1 MAIYSKSTGQRM
13 RSGDGTVRNNR
24 ASIYQPWAPSSIVDR
39 IKDEEEQ
46 KSSSSLPTFDVS
58 SKIGASAPQL
68 QFEEATEVKKRDT
81 TPTRIYEEATEV
93 APSYD
98 KEMSRLESLRKQA
111 AVDLDT
117 DTVNVLEKQMKNL
130 RAKTNQQTVGD
141 RASDVLS
148 SVLSGSASDF
158 TNLAGFAS
166 NAYSNPE
173 RDQRTIERLQSALD
187 TGVTSDG
194 QKLSDSQRKVLES
207 RISELQQHKSEA
219 ESEGSLT
226 NRIYRAADRM
236 DDDSA
241 KFQDKAKQGL
251 GAVGSTVVDAATAF
265 GQSAL
270 TGIAG
275 AATGTGMA
283 PFVAQAFGGA
293 AQSSRREGANF
304 DEQFLYG
311 GSQAAKE
318 YITEKLFGFAVPQK
332 IAGARGSFDDVIE
345 KGIRN
350 VTERLAKT
358 NAGQKALGGVLT
370 WLAGG
375 VTESLE
381 EGIGALI
388 DETIINPNLRDFA
401 PDTRTTQQKFEDGLY
416 EMLIGGVSGLLGVTN
431 LASYSPSG
439 RTSGPSTVDTSSKIT
454 YNKPVETISPAASSA
469 VKQTAAQAENTQLQ
483 NPESEVLDAATTA
496 WMGLGMN
503 LKTAKQRA
511 EITQKLIR
519 GEEVSV
525 REINKLDP
533 TNKAAQKVFSEIT
546 GVQFPDTKMPLEQ
559 TYNLFRSASTVA
571 QTAQMAQEAAQ
582 ERSQMQAA
590 ERAKVETEIAQM
602 GAEVAQAVQEQTGN
616 APVTQSA
623 EVETTFL
630 NADGAPLATL
640 QEFATE
646 ARAKQPDLSPAQIS
660 EGYNRYVA
668 STATVEQDGKRLNLQ
683 EFAAALQQRTGAPVS
698 TTEATEQFLATA
710 QQQSGQKN
718 VVGESKVTQKSVT
731 GDTVSFSEFM
741 DAYRAQV
748 DPNVTREEAARQY
761 EQYLNDATGAERHRF
776 AQTLRSAPG
785 GEQLTEEEIDQ
796 LFELAQGITDYKE
809 DNYGQTEDPVH
820 RAGLHGLSDQRSRG
834 QSRGV
839 PGETGRAEGEGGARR
854 EGRAGRGVQEGSR
867 EESSSVPRE
876 VRQEEKRLSLESVA
890 RPVTLSDG
898 TEALEV
904 VREAYT
910 PEMQEQAKKFAF
922 LGIDVRVLVN
932 GYPIPGT
939 ALHADGVSF
948 LGSET
953 LLRANSFYGID
964 RIGDH
969 ELVHQVFYVDPELRI
984 RVFEAF
990 EESVTDEAF
999 KRLLDAYAPSY
1010 QEAYKDSDNSM
1021 DDIIEEIVADAY
1033 AGINRYGA
1041 GAPQFQSA
1049 VRAVLDPWIQ
1059 TKTATYRA
1067 ELALTDDAGN
1077 LVVESNDTGFSR
1089 FSMSTFKDSGRDILS
1104 KWLDQAV
1111 LKGDLTQ
1118 KDADDILNT
1127 IDAVYEICDGYKE
1140 DYGPFSA
1147 WSDAKVVVN
1156 EKGDPVFSVVKANGD
1171 YAMNL
1176 DFSLV
1181 CKKRRTLDAVLN
1193 ELVRRGFA
1201 DNLALGQEDIVR
1213 INDVIRAHGFETA
1226 CALCFVD
1233 AKRFRQGKV
1242 ADDFVKLYNDL
1253 VLSLI
1258 PEQSGIEAQY
1268 FNFGGDTTV
1277 TGAPAAALNQMP
1289 NDQLDFTRINE
1300 VLKTYGPKT
1309 VEHKVAKLLK
1319 SSAQDRKLT
1328 KRGDFLST
1336 AGFDAINRQN
1346 PRVLKLFNAKKG
1358 SGGPKSAVSDVQ
1370 YLNEV
1375 LKSRKFNAEKAYAV
1389 GGVRV
1394 QSFSDYVPRMVFDY
1408 VQMIADL
1415 SAKKMPAH
1423 AYTKEEL
1430 FVKQFGLTGM
1440 KINMS
1445 LIPRVAEGGVAAG
1458 LDADGN
1464 YVWADESFDY
1474 DEALKIQSAE
1484 GYSRNCGTI
1493 AVGVSDAHIR
1503 TMMADPEIRMIIP
1516 YHKSGLNPIV
1526 AKMNKIGAFTNYT
1539 DFQNTRHQDGTKLDK
1554 SNKAD
1559 KKLLAEHPDFNQRLH
1574 ELGDAGDPR
1583 QVAEEYV
1590 HWCEENNLLPKFDQF
1605 AYKQIDGVFVE
1616 QDGKRVVDE
1625 NYYKLLED
1633 FTVYDNGEYVAQ
1645 TGLTM
1650 TFPNENSAFGSMA
1663 DLIKRGLEEDA
1674 VLEGKRDA
1682 EVGKIVDEIMKFSVT
1697 EEAKNQSPYSYETLV
1712 QKPDIVVTQ
1721 VPMRTVPTRGKKVKT
1736 SEIAHEIRAQMPTL
1750 HGPKSDQ
1757 TYVHIPDLGRLVGV
1771 PQAGV
1776 VHGMA
1781 GNKTNSGT
1789 MSTAEVTYA
1798 LPDILRNSVVVNE
1811 LNPRP
1816 GSQEAYSYVL
1826 FGLAERMDG
1835 KQYLVKSTVNHFSD
1849 NRSAVESVEI
1859 YDVLKGIKARKT
1871 KDPQMEVFNSP
1882 EVMRSHTDNSAAS
1895 ISNASEPTISLAEL
1909 LDVVKENYPELLP
1922 KSVRE
1927 HYGIT
1932 EPAQDAYARYSLSD
1946 SSSYAPTF
1954 YSKMEQVVQG
1964 VKQEKL
1970 GAASVVSMLRGKG
1983 VKAEEIKWS
1992 GIEAF
1997 LKGKKS
2003 VTKEELLEFVQ
2014 TNRLQ
2019 INEETLDYSETPYT
2033 DEQQE
2038 EMDYYTKKKG
2048 EVTDRLAKLWQETY
2062 QEEFPFHQDASGM
2075 SDLVQAKIRDKLIAA
2090 REEAPEG
2097 VAYKDA
2103 REAIRGVIAKND
2115 DFGFDTGR
2123 EAYVY
2128 AVRNPREFMENEELS
2143 AEDKAVF
2150 ERFAEAQSAFRA
2162 VDLNSF
2168 AVGNE
2173 QLIQIVADKATF
2185 FSKKISDIKSANRAE
2200 RAKHLPK
2207 WGQYRL
2213 VDGTNYREYLFSM
2226 PNSDYSNGAM
2236 YGHWGD
2242 RTGILAHA
2250 RVQDL
2255 DVADGKMLFVEEI
2268 QSDWHNAGAKLGY
2281 DLDKKT
2287 AIASVDEQIKS
2298 VKDQMESI
2306 KWPDD
2311 SMSDSEFYKAHEAAM
2326 EESQLLEKKL
2336 HQLHNDRSDLVFNG
2350 TPSSAPYSKTY
2361 HEFVLKNL
2369 IRKAAEGGYDS
2380 IGWTTGQIQEDRW
2393 SSDYAEGYRIEYDQD
2408 IPKFLSK
2415 YGKQWGAKVEK
2426 TQLEDGTEIWSMDIT
2441 DSMKES
2447 VLYEG
2452 QPRYSIANPELS
2464 FADQVDLVRQNKLN
2478 EFLTPGTSGRNPHVL
2493 TNSAVYVAKEPNSL
2507 MQELGYGDLAIVVT
2521 QDHLR
2526 QMMGK
2531 REDAD
2536 GNVVDEH
2543 NHQLTPRQVKILP
2556 KLLEKPA
2563 AVLRAK
2569 GRPESLIFV
2578 TTEKD
2583 YRGRPI
2589 IVPIKANGVEVV
2601 YDGISGPAHVVT
2613 SMYGRDN
2620 FDAFFEN
2627 AVKQGQLVYYK
2638 KERIDPILTAPGY
2651 QSSGLLSGIDSGT
2664 IVGEVNPVV
2673 KDPGQR
2679 KYAIT
2684 PEFAEWYNQQLGT
2697 DYTADSLKERLSK
2710 AAEEHGTIP
2719 AGERAYR
2726 ESQIPR
2732 SMTGK
2737 DRVSQAARTV
2747 YEAKATPAERL
2758 QTIEDVV
2765 AKGQVS
2771 DFPIENKITGNRA
2784 RAKLKRDGWTKAYTD
2799 WISDVRAGKVSA
2811 DLMAMGA
2818 HLLNNAGNNTEATAE
2833 QYAELI
2839 IEYAELNR
2847 NAGRSLQAARI
2858 LKTLSPEGKLYG
2870 LQRYVDKMNEEAEQR
2885 ASKKKGFDPEKWA
2898 KEQKITIDPELMQR
2912 YRDAKTDEE
2921 RDVVMT
2927 ELQQSIA
2934 DQMPASLS
2942 EKLNNWRYLA
2952 MLGNFK
2958 TQGRN
2963 LIGNAM
2969 FQIPRLIKEDVR
2981 GIMEAAAQLTGA
2993 KIERTTSV
3001 MRDGASFK
3009 AALNDFKDVRAIILN
3024 GGKVN
3029 EKADYLRGIDEK
3041 RRIYKNIILESYRK
3055 ATNWA
3060 MDSGDALF
3068 CQFTYADSIA
3078 RFMAA
3083 NGVTW
3088 DAAPETMREAARRR
3102 AIKEAAEATY
3112 RDSNMFS
3119 DLVTKAGIRNPKN
3132 IVQKGVN
3139 AVVEGVLPFKKTPMN
3154 ILVRGMEYSPAGLV
3168 NAAYTAAKTQK
3179 ADSDVTGADVIN
3191 ALAKTLTGTGLMTL
3205 GYVLA
3210 KSGSLT
3216 GSGPDDEKEKEFW
3229 ELQGNQD
3236 YSIRIPGTDT
3246 WLSISF
3252 LAPEAIPM
3260 LVGANIAEQM
3270 MEGNADESTMEI
3282 GLKAISKISDP
3293 MLELSMLSGI
3303 NDLLESVEY
3312 SQQNGVGTLVSNA
3325 VWSYATQ
3332 YVPSLLRQAEAA
3344 TDNTRRSIY
3353 TDKNTEMPDVFQ
3365 YPLGKLSQSIPGR
3378 DLYQIPY
3385 VDRWGRME
3393 NNRDSR
3399 IGNAFAQLL
3408 SPTYVSKDNTSDM
3421 ERELQ
3426 RLYDVTGDTA
3436 VLPREIP
3443 KKVTVDGVDYN
3454 FTGNQYVDY
3463 ATLRGQY
3470 AYDALEE
3477 MVGSTAYRKLSDEQK
3492 LDAVTK
3498 VYDEAADIAKQDFVD
3513 RQGLDVDGGDK
3524 DEEPKLDTGLSNA
3537 EFLAVEARVKGI
3549 ESLKDK
3555 DDETITNSEGLQIME
3570 AVYDM
3575 GLRLSDSEYEAL
3587 FEALG
3592 VGKTIRK
3599 KNKGQVANALTAMRK
3614 QAK

>member
-1 MAIYSKSTGQRM
+1 MEKPIIKFKSTMIEKPTIQFRK
-13 RSGDGTVRNNR
+13 R
-24 ASIYQPWAPSSIVDR
+24 
-39 IKDEEEQ
+39 DEEEQ
-46 KSSSSLPTFDVS
+46 KSSSSLPTFDIG
-58 SKIGASAPQL
+58 SKIGASAPKL
-68 QFEEATEVKKRDT
+68 QFEEPIQIGKRDT

-439 RTSGPSTVDTSSKIT
+439 RTSGPSTVDTSSKTT
-454 YNKPVETISPAASSA
+454 YNKPVETVTDPVQQVEALKRQQQDARRFVSPAASSA
-469 VKQTAAQAENTQLQ
+469 VKQTAVQAEKTRIQ
-483 NPESEVLDAATTA
+483 NPESDVLDAATTA

-511 EITQKLIR
+511 EITKRLIA
-519 GEEVSV
+519 GEEVTV

-533 TNKAAQKVFSEIT
+533 TNKEAQKVFSELT
-546 GVQFPDTKMPLEQ
+546 GVQFPDTKMPIEQ
-559 TYNLFRSASTVA
+559 TYKLFRSASTVA

-602 GAEVAQAVQEQTGN
+602 GAEVAQAVQEQAEN

-640 QEFATE
+640 QEFTTE

-718 VVGESKVTQKSVT
+718 VVGESKVTQKSAT

-839 PGETGRAEGEGGARR
+839 SGETGRAEGESGARR
-854 EGRAGRGVQEGSR
+854 EDRAGRGVQEGSR

-890 RPVTLSDG
+890 RHVTLSDG

-939 ALHADGVSF
+939 TLHADGVSF

-969 ELVHQVFYVDPELRI
+969 ELVHQVFYVDPELRG

-1010 QEAYKDSDNSM
+1010 QEAYKDSNNSM
-1021 DDIIEEIVADAY
+1021 NDIVEEIVADAY
-1033 AGINRYGA
+1033 AGIDRYGA

-1111 LKGDLTQ
+1111 VKGDLTQ

-1127 IDAVYEICDGYKE
+1127 IDAVYEICDDYKE

-1156 EKGDPVFSVVKANGD
+1156 ENGDPVFSVVKANGD

-1213 INDVIRAHGFETA
+1213 INDVIRDHGFETA

-1277 TGAPAAALNQMP
+1277 TGAPAAALDQMP
-1289 NDQLDFTRINE
+1289 DAELDFTKIDK
-1300 VLKTYGPKT
+1300 VLATKGEKT
-1309 VEHKVAKLLK
+1309 VEYKTAMLLK
-1319 SSAQDRKLT
+1319 NSPADRKLT
-1328 KRGDFLST
+1328 MRCDFLST
-1336 AGFDAINRQN
+1336 RGFDAINREN

-1375 LKSRKFNAEKAYAV
+1375 LTSKTFTPEKAYAV
-1389 GGVRV
+1389 GGVRI

-1445 LIPRVAEGGVAAG
+1445 LIPKVVDGGIAPG

-1464 YVWADESFDY
+1464 YAWADESFDFE
-1474 DEALKIQSAE
+1474 EAKKIQSAE

-1493 AVGVSDAHIR
+1493 AVGVSDEHIR
-1503 TMMADPEIRMIIP
+1503 TLMADPDIRMVIP
-1516 YHKSGLNPIV
+1516 YHKSGLSPIV
-1526 AKMNKIGAFTNYT
+1526 AKMNKIDQFVNYT
-1539 DFQNTRHQDGTKLDK
+1539 DFQNTRRPNGKHG
-1554 SNKAD
+1554 
-1559 KKLLAEHPDFNQRLH
+1559 KKLNKDVSADEKLLEEHPDFNQRLH

-1633 FTVYDNGEYVAQ
+1633 FTVYNAGEYVPQ

-1650 TFPNENSAFGSMA
+1650 TFPTADSAFGSMA

-1682 EVGKIVDEIMKFSVT
+1682 EVGKIVDEIMKFSVSDWKPNLDRTEWDIVKSVMNNGRGTNITSIDKMFFESTKGKSVFGIYSTDDDTLLYASRGEDAVREHQFVTLAAEEYDNGGLTDTSAEGLRAWSETVRVQLDANSDNAGDAVASGRLDGDAEVYGEQPRLYASAALRNVLENIFKT
-1697 EEAKNQSPYSYETLV
+1697 EESRRANSVTEQPIQASEESGASFTPEKKFSVIDSSGQLLTEEQQEFFKDSKVRDADGNLMRVYHGTPNGGFTEFKMPEYFNSIMTAQGAGYYFTDERNASQYKDAVNKKKAPGTRKKLYEVYLNITNPL
-1712 QKPDIVVTQ
+1712 
-1721 VPMRTVPTRGKKVKT
+1721 
-1736 SEIAHEIRAQMPTL
+1736 EIRAGERSITPEQFKEVL
-1750 HGPKSDQ
+1750 R
-1757 TYVHIPDLGRLVGV
+1757 LGNREWFKTDW
-1771 PQAGV
+1771 
-1776 VHGMA
+1776 MA
-1781 GNKTNSGT
+1781 FYADGNKVENQKLDFETLLDKYTNKVFRTKSNWDGDILSDMTRAFEGGDETISEAMRRVFGT
-1789 MSTAEVTYA
+1789 DGVHHVDRYGEIWVAWSANQIKNVSNKNPTGD
-1798 LPDILRNSVVVNE
+1798 PDI
-1811 LNPRP
+1811 
-1816 GSQEAYSYVL
+1816 
-1826 FGLAERMDG
+1826 
-1835 KQYLVKSTVNHFSD
+1835 
-1849 NRSAVESVEI
+1849 
-1859 YDVLKGIKARKT
+1859 
-1871 KDPQMEVFNSP
+1871 
-1882 EVMRSHTDNSAAS
+1882 
-1895 ISNASEPTISLAEL
+1895 
-1909 LDVVKENYPELLP
+1909 
-1922 KSVRE
+1922 
-1927 HYGIT
+1927 
-1932 EPAQDAYARYSLSD
+1932 
-1946 SSSYAPTF
+1946 
-1954 YSKMEQVVQG
+1954 
-1964 VKQEKL
+1964 
-1970 GAASVVSMLRGKG
+1970 
-1983 VKAEEIKWS
+1983 
-1992 GIEAF
+1992 
-1997 LKGKKS
+1997 
-2003 VTKEELLEFVQ
+2003 
-2014 TNRLQ
+2014 
-2019 INEETLDYSETPYT
+2019 
-2033 DEQQE
+2033 
-2038 EMDYYTKKKG
+2038 
-2048 EVTDRLAKLWQETY
+2048 
-2062 QEEFPFHQDASGM
+2062 
-2075 SDLVQAKIRDKLIAA
+2075 
-2090 REEAPEG
+2090 
-2097 VAYKDA
+2097 
-2103 REAIRGVIAKND
+2103 
-2115 DFGFDTGR
+2115 
-2123 EAYVY
+2123 
-2128 AVRNPREFMENEELS
+2128 
-2143 AEDKAVF
+2143 
-2150 ERFAEAQSAFRA
+2150 
-2162 VDLNSF
+2162 
-2168 AVGNE
+2168 
-2173 QLIQIVADKATF
+2173 
-2185 FSKKISDIKSANRAE
+2185 
-2200 RAKHLPK
+2200 
-2207 WGQYRL
+2207 
-2213 VDGTNYREYLFSM
+2213 
-2226 PNSDYSNGAM
+2226 
-2236 YGHWGD
+2236 
-2242 RTGILAHA
+2242 
-2250 RVQDL
+2250 
-2255 DVADGKMLFVEEI
+2255 
-2268 QSDWHNAGAKLGY
+2268 
-2281 DLDKKT
+2281 
-2287 AIASVDEQIKS
+2287 
-2298 VKDQMESI
+2298 
-2306 KWPDD
+2306 
-2311 SMSDSEFYKAHEAAM
+2311 
-2326 EESQLLEKKL
+2326 
-2336 HQLHNDRSDLVFNG
+2336 
-2350 TPSSAPYSKTY
+2350 
-2361 HEFVLKNL
+2361 
-2369 IRKAAEGGYDS
+2369 
-2380 IGWTTGQIQEDRW
+2380 
-2393 SSDYAEGYRIEYDQD
+2393 
-2408 IPKFLSK
+2408 
-2415 YGKQWGAKVEK
+2415 
-2426 TQLEDGTEIWSMDIT
+2426 
-2441 DSMKES
+2441 
-2447 VLYEG
+2447 
-2452 QPRYSIANPELS
+2452 RYSIANPELS

-2684 PEFAEWYNQQLGT
+2684 PQFEKWYKETYGT
-2697 DYTADSLKERLSK
+2697 DLTSAQLKRRLQTAERRAAEAEHDKK
-2710 AAEEHGTIP
+2710 AAELKNTIDSQMDLT
-2719 AGERAYR
+2719 AWMIHHTKKMREQKRASDAKLAEARKAKNEAVRTAIAETKELERAKA
-2726 ESQIPR
+2726 ELQHDA
-2732 SMTGK
+2732 
-2737 DRVSQAARTV
+2737 DRM
-2747 YEAKATPAERL
+2747 AERRNAAKRL
-2758 QTIEDVV
+2758 RTQENAYANKV
-2765 AKGQVS
+2765 AEMK
-2771 DFPIENKITGNRA
+2771 EN
-2784 RAKLKRDGWTKAYTD
+2784 AKLKRNAAKAVLRDSRLAAKKRAEIETEQGLVDTIRKNPKQRTGVEKLQDAAQQLRTLGRSAYRNFVNMAESIDRFSKRQVSDMRAGTLVNILGGSASTMEAIFKKGLVDRAGNRIGESMSDVFLCWDEAHKKVNEGQQALLQDFMLHWHNIDRMSIVARAESALETFELNHEWLRDMDQKEFARLVAMTEKEVEKLGKHEAQQQAFEYVRLIRAYNEAQNKPIFADSNGNSVTAETSQRIVDQYLAEQPWLLDKANGIYEWWDLFMRNWAVGDTISEAEYNRMRQMYPHYVPTYRADKNGVGGAGFVGAGGATVSKAVKKAKGSHSEVMNIEDSFSNIVSKIIRLNRLNELYMNIVDTAMLDEDGTFADMAYFDWDWRDGVYANALITGSADIADLTDTVEETEKAGLEKAGSDYKLTGWKDGRKYTAYISEDLYKSIGMVTGHLANDLEQNLLKAGNTLTTPMKTAITGINPTFAIRNLSRDLPTAIINSISGLNFPKYYAQAAKEIVKNSDHWKTFQALGGTHATYYNDNQGFTKAMSRGQNPAAWAVGKMGAFNEITEAQTRFAEYLATVDKLGDTYEARLQGIKNAAEVTVDFSRKGRYGKVINAWVPYWNPAVQGIDKTVRSVIDSPDGSPVWKQASKTLGRAAMTTILFEAILYGVLKALDRDDEWEELNDRTKDTYYCIPLKDSNRFLKIPKNREWGAILGTPFMRMLEWANGREDPFENYIETAIEPNFLPPAIFRPDSGGGFATD
-2799 WISDVRAGKVSA
+2799 AIGISQALDLAKNEDFAGRTIVPYAYQQGTLSQQFDNETSALAKKLGELFNWSPMQIDYIIGDYFGDFGDMFINATSEATWSGEQNIGETALEILTNPFLADARYSNASVSKYYDLMDDLGRVVQDKKNQMGTDAAKGTIEYQTEKAIDEMYGKQISELNRVVRELPDGTEKDNAKSQIAQLTKEAIEFYNDSMAGKVSNPI
-2811 DLMAMGA
+2811 L
-2818 HLLNNAGNNTEATAE
+2818 TATYNGYSESVAKELTRMDSYSE
-2833 QYAELI
+2833 QYSFKPRTTAPTSYVDPKNKKNEYRLDDEQKDYFKRLYREQYDESFSKLI
-2839 IEYAELNR
+2839 QSQKYR
-2847 NAGRSLQAARI
+2847 NA
-2858 LKTLSPEGKLYG
+2858 KD
-2870 LQRYVDKMNEEAEQR
+2870 DK
-2885 ASKKKGFDPEKWA
+2885 
-2898 KEQKITIDPELMQR
+2898 
-2912 YRDAKTDEE
+2912 
-2921 RDVVMT
+2921 
-2927 ELQQSIA
+2927 
-2934 DQMPASLS
+2934 
-2942 EKLNNWRYLA
+2942 
-2952 MLGNFK
+2952 
-2958 TQGRN
+2958 
-2963 LIGNAM
+2963 
-2969 FQIPRLIKEDVR
+2969 
-2981 GIMEAAAQLTGA
+2981 
-2993 KIERTTSV
+2993 
-3001 MRDGASFK
+3001 K
-3009 AALNDFKDVRAIILN
+3009 AALLEDARDDVL
-3024 GGKVN
+3024 
-3029 EKADYLRGIDEK
+3029 D
-3041 RRIYKNIILESYRK
+3041 
-3055 ATNWA
+3055 ATKEEFFAW
-3060 MDSGDALF
+3060 LKK
-3068 CQFTYADSIA
+3068 
-3078 RFMAA
+3078 
-3083 NGVTW
+3083 NGVRST
-3088 DAAPETMREAARRR
+3088 P
-3102 AIKEAAEATY
+3102 
-3112 RDSNMFS
+3112 
-3119 DLVTKAGIRNPKN
+3119 KAK
-3132 IVQKGVN
+3132 
-3139 AVVEGVLPFKKTPMN
+3139 
-3154 ILVRGMEYSPAGLV
+3154 
-3168 NAAYTAAKTQK
+3168 
-3179 ADSDVTGADVIN
+3179 
-3191 ALAKTLTGTGLMTL
+3191 
-3205 GYVLA
+3205 
-3210 KSGSLT
+3210 
-3216 GSGPDDEKEKEFW
+3216 
-3229 ELQGNQD
+3229 
-3236 YSIRIPGTDT
+3236 
-3246 WLSISF
+3246 
-3252 LAPEAIPM
+3252 
-3260 LVGANIAEQM
+3260 
-3270 MEGNADESTMEI
+3270 
-3282 GLKAISKISDP
+3282 
-3293 MLELSMLSGI
+3293 
-3303 NDLLESVEY
+3303 
-3312 SQQNGVGTLVSNA
+3312 
-3325 VWSYATQ
+3325 
-3332 YVPSLLRQAEAA
+3332 
-3344 TDNTRRSIY
+3344 
-3353 TDKNTEMPDVFQ
+3353 
-3365 YPLGKLSQSIPGR
+3365 
-3378 DLYQIPY
+3378 
-3385 VDRWGRME
+3385 
-3393 NNRDSR
+3393 
-3399 IGNAFAQLL
+3399 
-3408 SPTYVSKDNTSDM
+3408 
-3421 ERELQ
+3421 
-3426 RLYDVTGDTA
+3426 
-3436 VLPREIP
+3436 
-3443 KKVTVDGVDYN
+3443 
-3454 FTGNQYVDY
+3454 
-3463 ATLRGQY
+3463 
-3470 AYDALEE
+3470 
-3477 MVGSTAYRKLSDEQK
+3477 
-3492 LDAVTK
+3492 
-3498 VYDEAADIAKQDFVD
+3498 
-3513 RQGLDVDGGDK
+3513 
-3524 DEEPKLDTGLSNA
+3524 
-3537 EFLAVEARVKGI
+3537 
-3549 ESLKDK
+3549 
-3555 DDETITNSEGLQIME
+3555 
-3570 AVYDM
+3570 
-3575 GLRLSDSEYEAL
+3575 
-3587 FEALG
+3587 
-3592 VGKTIRK
+3592 
-3599 KNKGQVANALTAMRK
+3599 
-3614 QAK
+3614 

>member
-46 KSSSSLPTFDVS
+46 KSSSSLPTFDIG

-68 QFEEATEVKKRDT
+68 QF
-81 TPTRIYEEATEV
+81 EEATEV

-431 LASYSPSG
+431 LASYSPGG

-454 YNKPVETISPAASSA
+454 YNKPVETVSPAAAST
-469 VKQTAAQAENTQLQ
+469 VKQTAVQAEKTRIQ

-602 GAEVAQAVQEQTGN
+602 GAEVAQAVRERAEN
-616 APVTQSA
+616 APVAQSA

-640 QEFATE
+640 QEFTTE

-683 EFAAALQQRTGAPVS
+683 EFAAALQQRIGAPVS

-718 VVGESKVTQKSVT
+718 EVGESKVTQKSAT

-839 PGETGRAEGEGGARR
+839 SGETGRAEGESGARR
-854 EGRAGRGVQEGSR
+854 EDRAGRGVQEGSR

-890 RPVTLSDG
+890 RHVTLSDG

-910 PEMQEQAKKFAF
+910 PEMQEQVEKFAF
-922 LGIDVRVLVN
+922 LGINVRVLVN

-939 ALHADGVSF
+939 TLHADGVSF

-969 ELVHQVFYVDPELRI
+969 ELVHQVFHVDPELRV
-984 RVFEAF
+984 RVFETF

-999 KRLLDAYAPSY
+999 KRLFDAYAPSY
-1010 QEAYKDSDNSM
+1010 QEAYRDSDNAM

-1033 AGINRYGA
+1033 AGIDRYGA
-1041 GAPQFQSA
+1041 GASQFQSA

-1067 ELALTDDAGN
+1067 ELALTDGAGN
-1077 LVVESNDTGFSR
+1077 LVVESNDTGYSK
-1089 FSMSTFKDSGRDILS
+1089 FSMSTFKASGREILS
-1104 KWLDQAV
+1104 KWLDRAV
-1111 LKGDLTQ
+1111 VKGDLTQ
-1118 KDADDILNT
+1118 KDANDILNT
-1127 IDAVYEICDGYKE
+1127 LDTVYEICDGYKE

-1147 WSDAKVVVN
+1147 WSEAKVVVN
-1156 EKGDPVFSVVKANGD
+1156 EKGAPVFSVVKANGD

-1193 ELVRRGFA
+1193 ELVRRGFV
-1201 DNLALGQEDIVR
+1201 DNLALNEKQIVK
-1213 INDVIRAHGFETA
+1213 INELIRSYGFETA
-1226 CALCFVD
+1226 CDLCFVD
-1233 AKRFRQGKV
+1233 AKRYRQGKV

-1253 VLSLI
+1253 VLSMV
-1258 PEQSGIEAQY
+1258 PKNSGLQPQY
-1268 FNFGGDTTV
+1268 FNFGSSTLVADDG
-1277 TGAPAAALNQMP
+1277 TGIHELPDAE
-1289 NDQLDFTRINE
+1289 LDFTKIDK
-1300 VLKTYGPKT
+1300 VLATKGEKT
-1309 VEHKVAKLLK
+1309 VEYKTAMLLK
-1319 SSAQDRKLT
+1319 NSPADRKLT
-1328 KRGDFLST
+1328 MRGDFLST
-1336 AGFDAINRQN
+1336 RGFDAINREN

-1375 LKSRKFNAEKAYAV
+1375 LTSKTFTPEKAYAV
-1389 GGVRV
+1389 GGVRI

-1445 LIPRVAEGGVAAG
+1445 LIPKVVDGGIAPG

-1464 YVWADESFDY
+1464 YAWADESFDFE
-1474 DEALKIQSAE
+1474 EAKKIQSAE

-1493 AVGVSDAHIR
+1493 AVGVSDEHIR
-1503 TMMADPEIRMIIP
+1503 TLMADPDIRMVIP
-1516 YHKSGLNPIV
+1516 YHKSGLSPIV
-1526 AKMNKIGAFTNYT
+1526 AKMNKIDRFVNYT
-1539 DFQNTRHQDGTKLDK
+1539 DFQNTRRPNGKHG
-1554 SNKAD
+1554 
-1559 KKLLAEHPDFNQRLH
+1559 KKLNKDVSADEKLLEEHPDFNQRLRA
-1574 ELGDAGDPR
+1574 LGAAGDPR

-1633 FTVYDNGEYVAQ
+1633 FTVYNAGEYVPQ

-1650 TFPNENSAFGSMA
+1650 TFPTADSAFGSMA

-1712 QKPDIVVTQ
+1712 RKPDIVVTQ

-1932 EPAQDAYARYSLSD
+1932 EPAQDPYARYSIDSEDSYERYNQTVVLEEKTVDKYLGDYASKSSPNYAQAYITRMTPDQFLKLTVPFGSRSRIVGQSHKLNMDEFKGATRFQPLQLHIDHETGEVLGHEGRHRAVALLDAGVLNMPVLLFD
-1946 SSSYAPTF
+1946 SSSKYDKTHIP
-1954 YSKMEQVVQG
+1954 
-1964 VKQEKL
+1964 
-1970 GAASVVSMLRGKG
+1970 
-1983 VKAEEIKWS
+1983 
-1992 GIEAF
+1992 
-1997 LKGKKS
+1997 
-2003 VTKEELLEFVQ
+2003 ELVLHGQ
-2014 TNRLQ
+2014 
-2019 INEETLDYSETPYT
+2019 
-2033 DEQQE
+2033 
-2038 EMDYYTKKKG
+2038 
-2048 EVTDRLAKLWQETY
+2048 
-2062 QEEFPFHQDASGM
+2062 
-2075 SDLVQAKIRDKLIAA
+2075 
-2090 REEAPEG
+2090 
-2097 VAYKDA
+2097 
-2103 REAIRGVIAKND
+2103 
-2115 DFGFDTGR
+2115 DFGFSKS
-2123 EAYVY
+2123 Y
-2128 AVRNPREFMENEELS
+2128 EL
-2143 AEDKAVF
+2143 
-2150 ERFAEAQSAFRA
+2150 
-2162 VDLNSF
+2162 
-2168 AVGNE
+2168 VG
-2173 QLIQIVADKATF
+2173 A
-2185 FSKKISDIKSANRAE
+2185 
-2200 RAKHLPK
+2200 
-2207 WGQYRL
+2207 
-2213 VDGTNYREYLFSM
+2213 
-2226 PNSDYSNGAM
+2226 
-2236 YGHWGD
+2236 
-2242 RTGILAHA
+2242 
-2250 RVQDL
+2250 
-2255 DVADGKMLFVEEI
+2255 
-2268 QSDWHNAGAKLGY
+2268 
-2281 DLDKKT
+2281 
-2287 AIASVDEQIKS
+2287 
-2298 VKDQMESI
+2298 
-2306 KWPDD
+2306 
-2311 SMSDSEFYKAHEAAM
+2311 
-2326 EESQLLEKKL
+2326 
-2336 HQLHNDRSDLVFNG
+2336 
-2350 TPSSAPYSKTY
+2350 
-2361 HEFVLKNL
+2361 KNL
-2369 IRKAAEGGYDS
+2369 IPFS
-2380 IGWTTGQIQEDRW
+2380 
-2393 SSDYAEGYRIEYDQD
+2393 YANRDEILQTFTKQPSHERMMER
-2408 IPKFLSK
+2408 
-2415 YGKQWGAKVEK
+2415 YGMR
-2426 TQLEDGTEIWSMDIT
+2426 GT
-2441 DSMKES
+2441 
-2447 VLYEG
+2447 V
-2452 QPRYSIANPELS
+2452 RYSIANPELS

-2569 GRPESLIFV
+2569 GRQESLIFV

-2684 PEFAEWYNQQLGT
+2684 PQFEKWYKETYGT
-2697 DYTADSLKERLSK
+2697 DLTSAQLKRRLQTAERRAAEAEHDKK
-2710 AAEEHGTIP
+2710 AAELKNTIDSQMDLT
-2719 AGERAYR
+2719 AWMIHHTKKMREQKRASDAKLAEARKAKNEAVRTAIAETKELERAKA
-2726 ESQIPR
+2726 ELQHDA
-2732 SMTGK
+2732 
-2737 DRVSQAARTV
+2737 DRM
-2747 YEAKATPAERL
+2747 AERRNA
-2758 QTIEDVV
+2758 
-2765 AKGQVS
+2765 AKRLRTQ
-2771 DFPIENKITGNRA
+2771 ENAYANKVTEMKEN
-2784 RAKLKRDGWTKAYTD
+2784 AKLKRNAAKAVLRDSRLAAKKRAEIETEQGLVDTIRKNPKQRTGVEKLQDAAQQLRTLGRSAYRNFVNMAESIDRFSKRQVSDMRAGTLVNILGGSASTMEAIFKKGLVDRAGNRIGESMSDVFLCWDEAHKKVNEGQQALLQDFMLHWHNIDRMSIVARAESALETFELNHEWLRDMDQKEFARLVAMTEKEVEKLGKHEAQQQAFEYVRLIRAYNEAQNKPIFADSNGNSVTAETSQRIVDQYLAEQPWLLDKANGIYEWWDLFMRNWAVGDTISEAEYNRMRQMYPHYVPTYRADKNGVGGAGFVGAGGATVSKAVKKAKGSHSEVMNIEDSFSNIVSKIIRLNRLNELYMNIVDTAMLDEDGTFADMAYFDWDWQDGVYANALITGSADIADLTDTVEETEKAGLEKVGSDYKLTGWKDGRKYTAYISEDLYKSIGMVTGHLANDLEQNLLKAGNTLTTPMKTAITGINPTFAIRNLSRDLPTAIINSISGLNFPKYYAQAAKEIVKNSDHWKTFQALGGTHATYYNDNQGFTKAMSRGQNPAAWAVGKMGAFNEITEAQTRFAEYLATVDKLGDTYEARLQGIKNAAEVTVDFSRKGRYGKVINAWVPYWNPAVQGIDKTVRSVIDSPDGSAVWKQASKTLGRAAMTTILFEAILYGVLKALDRDDEWEELNDRTKDTYYCIPLKDSNRFLKIPKNREWGAILGTPFMRMLEWANGREDPFENYIETAIEPNFLPPAIFRPDSGGGFATD
-2799 WISDVRAGKVSA
+2799 AIGISQALDLAKNEDFAGRTIVPYAYQQGTLSQQFDNETSALAKKLGELFNWSPMQIDYIIGDYFGDFGDMFINATSEATWSGEQNIGETALEIVTNPFLADARYSNASVSKYYDLMDDLGRVVQDKKNQMGTDAAKGTIEYQTEKAIDEMYGKQISELNRVVRELPDGTEKDNAKSQIAQLTKEAIEFYNDSMAGKVSNPI
-2811 DLMAMGA
+2811 L
-2818 HLLNNAGNNTEATAE
+2818 TATYNGYSESVAKELTRMDSYSE
-2833 QYAELI
+2833 QYSFKPRTTAPTSYVDPKNKKNEYRLDDEQKDYFKRLYREQYDESFSKLI
-2839 IEYAELNR
+2839 QSQKYR
-2847 NAGRSLQAARI
+2847 NA
-2858 LKTLSPEGKLYG
+2858 KD
-2870 LQRYVDKMNEEAEQR
+2870 DK
-2885 ASKKKGFDPEKWA
+2885 
-2898 KEQKITIDPELMQR
+2898 
-2912 YRDAKTDEE
+2912 
-2921 RDVVMT
+2921 
-2927 ELQQSIA
+2927 
-2934 DQMPASLS
+2934 
-2942 EKLNNWRYLA
+2942 
-2952 MLGNFK
+2952 
-2958 TQGRN
+2958 
-2963 LIGNAM
+2963 
-2969 FQIPRLIKEDVR
+2969 
-2981 GIMEAAAQLTGA
+2981 
-2993 KIERTTSV
+2993 
-3001 MRDGASFK
+3001 K
-3009 AALNDFKDVRAIILN
+3009 AALLEDARDDVL
-3024 GGKVN
+3024 
-3029 EKADYLRGIDEK
+3029 D
-3041 RRIYKNIILESYRK
+3041 
-3055 ATNWA
+3055 ATKEEFFAW
-3060 MDSGDALF
+3060 LKK
-3068 CQFTYADSIA
+3068 
-3078 RFMAA
+3078 
-3083 NGVTW
+3083 NGVRST
-3088 DAAPETMREAARRR
+3088 P
-3102 AIKEAAEATY
+3102 
-3112 RDSNMFS
+3112 
-3119 DLVTKAGIRNPKN
+3119 KAK
-3132 IVQKGVN
+3132 
-3139 AVVEGVLPFKKTPMN
+3139 
-3154 ILVRGMEYSPAGLV
+3154 
-3168 NAAYTAAKTQK
+3168 
-3179 ADSDVTGADVIN
+3179 
-3191 ALAKTLTGTGLMTL
+3191 
-3205 GYVLA
+3205 
-3210 KSGSLT
+3210 
-3216 GSGPDDEKEKEFW
+3216 
-3229 ELQGNQD
+3229 
-3236 YSIRIPGTDT
+3236 
-3246 WLSISF
+3246 
-3252 LAPEAIPM
+3252 
-3260 LVGANIAEQM
+3260 
-3270 MEGNADESTMEI
+3270 
-3282 GLKAISKISDP
+3282 
-3293 MLELSMLSGI
+3293 
-3303 NDLLESVEY
+3303 
-3312 SQQNGVGTLVSNA
+3312 
-3325 VWSYATQ
+3325 
-3332 YVPSLLRQAEAA
+3332 
-3344 TDNTRRSIY
+3344 
-3353 TDKNTEMPDVFQ
+3353 
-3365 YPLGKLSQSIPGR
+3365 
-3378 DLYQIPY
+3378 
-3385 VDRWGRME
+3385 
-3393 NNRDSR
+3393 
-3399 IGNAFAQLL
+3399 
-3408 SPTYVSKDNTSDM
+3408 
-3421 ERELQ
+3421 
-3426 RLYDVTGDTA
+3426 
-3436 VLPREIP
+3436 
-3443 KKVTVDGVDYN
+3443 
-3454 FTGNQYVDY
+3454 
-3463 ATLRGQY
+3463 
-3470 AYDALEE
+3470 
-3477 MVGSTAYRKLSDEQK
+3477 
-3492 LDAVTK
+3492 
-3498 VYDEAADIAKQDFVD
+3498 
-3513 RQGLDVDGGDK
+3513 
-3524 DEEPKLDTGLSNA
+3524 
-3537 EFLAVEARVKGI
+3537 
-3549 ESLKDK
+3549 
-3555 DDETITNSEGLQIME
+3555 
-3570 AVYDM
+3570 
-3575 GLRLSDSEYEAL
+3575 
-3587 FEALG
+3587 
-3592 VGKTIRK
+3592 
-3599 KNKGQVANALTAMRK
+3599 
-3614 QAK
+3614 